1 MTLRKVLK
9 SLLMILMIFRTNKKT
24 KGNNHEKGAIVYNFY
39 VDV

>member
-24 KGNNHEKGAIVYNFY
+24 KGNNHKKGAIVYNFY